1 MFLHLG
7 GEVVVHTNDIIA
19 IFDMQ
24 STLKSKISKE
34 FLKSFE
40 DEGNI
45 RIISNEEPRAFV
57 ITREAKKDKKENR
70 RRKSIIYYSPISAL
84 TLQKRAGFMDDIEK
98 YWLCLLDN
106 RYYFLK
112 YLFLAV
118 YLCNIS
124 Y

>member
-57 ITREAKKDKKENR
+57 IIKESKKGKKENKR
-70 RRKSIIYYSPISAL
+70 SKSIIYYSPISAL
-84 TLQKRAGFMDDIEK
+84 TLQKRAGFLDDIEK
-98 YWLCLLDN
+98 Y
-106 RYYFLK
+106 
-112 YLFLAV
+112 
-118 YLCNIS
+118 
-124 Y
+124 

>member
-7 GEVVVHTNDIIA
+7 GEVVVHTNDVVA

-57 ITREAKKDKKENR
+57 MIREVKKYKKENKR
-70 RRKSIIYYSPISAL
+70 NKSIIYYSPISAL

-98 YWLCLLDN
+98 Y
-106 RYYFLK
+106 
-112 YLFLAV
+112 
-118 YLCNIS
+118 
-124 Y
+124 